1 VREWVVATHSRSS
14 SSVSEW
20 RSEEMSIF
28 LSEGATQW
36 CGVVKEWRSEGVMQW
51 CSGGVTAS
59 PKTAGTH
66 SLTHSLARSL
76 RVHVTALTLTLMS
89 EGVKE

>member
-36 CGVVKEWRSEGVMQW
+36 CGLVKEWRSDAVVQW
-51 CSGGVTAS
+51 RSYSVS
-59 PKTAGTH
+59 KDSRHSLSH
-66 SLTHSLARSL
+66 SLTRSL
-76 RVHVTALTLTLMS
+76 TKGPRHCTDTDTD
-89 EGVKE
+89 E

>member
-1 VREWVVATHSRSS
+1 VVATHSRSS

-36 CGVVKEWRSEGVMQW
+36 CGLVKEWRSDAVVQW
-51 CSGGVTAS
+51 RSYSVS
-59 PKTAGTH
+59 KDSRYSLSH
-66 SLTHSLARSL
+66 SLTRSLAHYGSTSL
-76 RVHVTALTLTLMS
+76 H
-89 EGVKE
+89 